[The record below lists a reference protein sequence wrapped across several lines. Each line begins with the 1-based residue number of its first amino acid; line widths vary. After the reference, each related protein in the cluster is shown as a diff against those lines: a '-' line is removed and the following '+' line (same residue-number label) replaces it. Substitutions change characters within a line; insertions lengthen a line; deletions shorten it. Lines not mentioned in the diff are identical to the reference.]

1 MDIRTAVVQKYLYS
15 VLSGGDVKL
24 YYYDFLSLLSEV
36 ATA

>member
-1 MDIRTAVVQKYLYS
+1 MDIRTAVVEKYLYS
-15 VLSGGDVKL
+15 LLSGGGLKL